1 MDSLKTKS
9 STEKII
15 KIHTSANRLQMYPL
29 ACMLHTYIHTYI
41 QTSKIVSLCS
51 NWQLTSMQP
60 RGCARKA
67 RQAKQKKK
75 QKQRNKK
82 TSANSTWH
90 SVQNIKLHGSSRER
104 CSGLP
109 ILESLGYLGAESI
122 RMRAHTYA
130 VQRNHL
136 RKVKKISAISENI

>member
-1 MDSLKTKS
+1 M
-9 STEKII
+9 
-15 KIHTSANRLQMYPL
+15 QQL
-29 ACMLHTYIHTYI
+29 ATDEHAAKRVC
-41 QTSKIVSLCS
+41 KE
-51 NWQLTSMQP
+51 
-60 RGCARKA
+60 G
-67 RQAKQKKK
+67 QAGETKKK

-136 RKVKKISAISENI
+136 RKVKNISATTTTKTSSVQRALLFQEVAEGC

>member
-1 MDSLKTKS
+1 M
-9 STEKII
+9 
-15 KIHTSANRLQMYPL
+15 QQL
-29 ACMLHTYIHTYI
+29 ATDEHAAKRVC
-41 QTSKIVSLCS
+41 KE
-51 NWQLTSMQP
+51 
-60 RGCARKA
+60 G
-67 RQAKQKKK
+67 QAGETKKK

-82 TSANSTWH
+82 TSASSTWH

-136 RKVKKISAISENI
+136 RKVKKKKNNQKISATTTTTKTSSVQRALLFQEVAEGC